1 MRVKVR
7 FRYNSVTGEVETFD
21 VADMHDG
28 PRLADHDARHDR
40 ATADIAGVIEANA
53 LIEEVAPGAE
63 PAAADAELADAGPV
77 RATAETGQPRRAAER
92 SGE

>member
-63 PAAADAELADAGPV
+63 PTAAEPADTGPV
-77 RATAETGQPRRAAER
+77 SAPAETGQSTRAAER

>member
-40 ATADIAGVIEANA
+40 ATADIARVVEANA
-53 LIEEVAPGAE
+53 LIEEVAPGTE
-63 PAAADAELADAGPV
+63 PLAAAPAMAP
-77 RATAETGQPRRAAER
+77 AETEQPSRAAER
-92 SGE
+92 GRQ

>member
-21 VADMHDG
+21 VADTHDG

-40 ATADIAGVIEANA
+40 ATADIARVIEANA

-63 PAAADAELADAGPV
+63 PTAVAESTLVP
-77 RATAETGQPRRAAER
+77 AETEQPRRAAER
-92 SGE
+92 SRE

>member
-40 ATADIAGVIEANA
+40 ATADIARVIEANA

-63 PAAADAELADAGPV
+63 PAAAAPARVP
-77 RATAETGQPRRAAER
+77 AETEQPRRAAER
-92 SGE
+92 SRE

>member
-40 ATADIAGVIEANA
+40 AAVDVARVIEQNA
-53 LIEEVAPGAE
+53 LIEEVAPGAQPDTAE
-63 PAAADAELADAGPV
+63 PARVP
-77 RATAETGQPRRAAER
+77 AETEQPRRSAQR
-92 SGE
+92 SRE

>member
-21 VADMHDG
+21 VSDMHDG
-28 PRLADHDARHDR
+28 PRLADHDPRHDR
-40 ATADIAGVIEANA
+40 ATADIARVIEANA

-63 PAAADAELADAGPV
+63 PGAAEPAAAEPARVP
-77 RATAETGQPRRAAER
+77 AETEQPRRTAER
-92 SGE
+92 SRE

>member
-21 VADMHDG
+21 VSDMHDG
-28 PRLADHDARHDR
+28 PRLADHDPRHDR
-40 ATADIAGVIEANA
+40 ATADIARVIEANA

-63 PAAADAELADAGPV
+63 PGAAAGRCEAARVP
-77 RATAETGQPRRAAER
+77 AETEQPRRTAER
-92 SGE
+92 SRE